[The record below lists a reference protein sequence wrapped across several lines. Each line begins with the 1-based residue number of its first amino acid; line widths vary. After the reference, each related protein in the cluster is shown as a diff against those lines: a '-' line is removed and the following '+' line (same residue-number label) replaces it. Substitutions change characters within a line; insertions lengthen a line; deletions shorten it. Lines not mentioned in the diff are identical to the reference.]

1 MASDCEGLVGVC
13 VCVCVG
19 VCVCGC
25 GCGCVCVCVKSDGF
39 GLLGFDWKMAL
50 PGGHVAAAAIFGTI
64 ACLLGLAAFL
74 YLFRYRQSL

>member
-1 MASDCEGLVGVC
+1 MKTCVC
-13 VCVCVG
+13 VCGCVWVCVCVG
-19 VCVCGC
+19 VGVGV
-25 GCGCVCVCVKSDGF
+25 CVCVCVKSDGF

>member
-1 MASDCEGLVGVC
+1 MW
-13 VCVCVG
+13 VCVG
-19 VCVCGC
+19 VCGCVCVWVWVWV
-25 GCGCVCVCVKSDGF
+25 CVCVCVKSDGF